1 MKKKNTKAE
10 KRQHRKWLL
19 YMPAMS
25 VLEWIHRGSSLMTCR
40 EMWIVPRHKGKKRL
54 MFMTSVSGALRRGMT
69 SLFLNNPIEL
79 KKNCAVL
86 LCITCTC
93 GRKLAYAVWEKY
105 HRVYVRTSVT
115 NVKGV
120 KSASQANPLLR
131 SKEEASQRMDE
142 HIQRA
147 WLSGATSTSCLTFQ
161 QKYCFFV
168 FDSMSH

>member
-1 MKKKNTKAE
+1 MKKKKQRVKKGSTGNDFFIWLPWVSWNESIEDPPLWPAVKCGSFPSTKE
-10 KRQHRKWLL
+10 
-19 YMPAMS
+19 
-25 VLEWIHRGSSLMTCR
+25 
-40 EMWIVPRHKGKKRL
+40 KRL

-79 KKNCAVL
+79 KKNSAVL

-105 HRVYVRTSVT
+105 HRVCVRTSVT
-115 NVKGV
+115 NAKEV
-120 KSASQANPLLR
+120 KSASQASPLLR
-131 SKEEASQRMDE
+131 SKEEASQRMDK

-147 WLSGATSTSCLTFQ
+147 WLSGVTSTSCLTFQ

-168 FDSMSH
+168 FNSLSH